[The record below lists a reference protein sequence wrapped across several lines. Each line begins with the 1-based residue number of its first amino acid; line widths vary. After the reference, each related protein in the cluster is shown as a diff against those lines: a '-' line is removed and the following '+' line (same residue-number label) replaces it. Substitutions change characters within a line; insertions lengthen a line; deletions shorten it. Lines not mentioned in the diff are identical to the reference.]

1 MFCHT
6 NAAVKCLEIV
16 FLTTMI
22 KKTIFFLY
30 CAIVVCMGAAT
41 ITEKFNGSDFVGT
54 YIYGT
59 WWFSVLW
66 GLLAGA
72 TVLYFLKLRVRHVS
86 AVALHLSF
94 LIILAGAFITHIKA
108 KHGYMHLRMND
119 AVSTYYISGAN
130 GNIDEAYLPF
140 TVELNSFD
148 IKYHS
153 GTDAVADYETKFT
166 INDNGKETTGCVSM
180 NKIFSYRSYRMYQ
193 NSYDPDKRGSI
204 LSVSHDPAGIP
215 VTYAGYALLFFSLV
229 WMLFDPRGAYRRIL
243 RSPVFKKGMLF
254 LLSFAAVQEAR
265 ALTVLPQKTAEE
277 FGKIN
282 VLYGGRICP
291 LQTLAIDFTKKL
303 CGRAHYN
310 GYTAEQ
316 VLTGF
321 VLFGEEWNNEPI
333 LKIKGAEL
341 KEKLHLS
348 DYVSVNALFDNAE
361 RVYILGPFVEGYF
374 GGDNRALNKQ
384 AADIDDRLQLIMD
397 LQHGSLLKI
406 FPITEDGKTVWYSP
420 ADENPVSADTLRKIF
435 MQNVLTLISQEAS
448 AGNMAEADA
457 IIGKIVK
464 HQKRN
469 AGSSLP
475 SERRIKAE
483 RIYNAVPFATVLFMV
498 NLAMGLIA
506 LLYTIYV
513 YTSAKTPRFRHTAN
527 AAMLTVMCLSLA
539 ALTFCLALRW
549 TISGTVP
556 MSNGYETMLNMAW
569 FTMVVSLTV
578 YKRFRI
584 TLAFGFLLSG
594 LLLLVSHISQMNP
607 QISHIMPVLSS
618 PLLSIHVSVIMM
630 SFALLSFTFVC
641 GLAAI
646 AIRLTKRGRNANNSR
661 IKALQ
666 VLSQLFLYPAIAAL
680 GIGIFIGAVWA
691 NISWGTYWNWD
702 PKEVWAL
709 ITFMVYAIALHT
721 RIAPALKRPMTYH
734 IFMAAAF
741 LTIIMTYF
749 GVNYLLGGMHSYA

>member
-1 MFCHT
+1 
-6 NAAVKCLEIV
+6 
-16 FLTTMI
+16 MI

-30 CAIVVCMGAAT
+30 CAIIICMGAAT
-41 ITEKFNGSDFVGT
+41 ITENFNGSDFVGT

-66 GLLAGA
+66 ALLAGA
-72 TVLYFLKLRVRHVS
+72 TVLYFLKLRVRRVS
-86 AVALHLSF
+86 TVALHLSF
-94 LIILAGAFITHIKA
+94 LIILAGAFITHINA
-108 KHGYMHLRMND
+108 KHGFIHLRMND
-119 AVSTYYISGAN
+119 AVSTYYISNPN
-130 GNIDEAYLPF
+130 GNIDEIYLPF

-153 GTDAVADYETKFT
+153 GTDAVADYESRFT
-166 INDNGKETTGCVSM
+166 INDGGKETAGIVSM
-180 NKIFSYRSYRMYQ
+180 NNIFSYRSYRMYQ

-204 LSVSHDPAGIP
+204 LSVNHDPVGIP
-215 VTYAGYALLFFSLV
+215 ITYLGYALLFFSLV
-229 WMLFDPRGAYRRIL
+229 WMLFDPRGAYRKIL
-243 RSPVFKKGMLF
+243 RNPVFKKGMLI
-254 LLSFAAVQEAR
+254 LVSFAAVQESHA
-265 ALTVLPQKTAEE
+265 ATVLPQKTAEE
-277 FGKIN
+277 FGKLNI
-282 VLYGGRICP
+282 LYGGRICP

-303 CGRAHYN
+303 CGRAKYN

-316 VLTGF
+316 ILTGF

-348 DYVSVNALFDNAE
+348 DHVSVNTLFDNTE
-361 RVYILGPFVEGYF
+361 RVYTLGHFVEEYF
-374 GGDNRALNKQ
+374 GGDNRTINKQ

-406 FPITEDGKTVWYSP
+406 FPVTEDGKTVWYSP
-420 ADENPVSADTLRKIF
+420 ADEIPVSADTLRKIF
-435 MQNVLTLISQEAS
+435 MQNVLTMISQEAS
-448 AGNMAEADA
+448 AGNMAETDA
-457 IIGKIVK
+457 IIGKIIK
-464 HQKRN
+464 YQKQN

-475 SERRIKAE
+475 SESRIKAE
-483 RIYNAVPFATVLFMV
+483 RIYNAVPFATILFII
-498 NLAMGLIA
+498 NLTMGLIA
-506 LLYTIYV
+506 LLYTIYI

-527 AAMLTVMCLSLA
+527 AAMLAVMCLSLA

-569 FTMVVSLTV
+569 FTMVASLIV
-578 YKRFRI
+578 YRRFRI
-584 TLAFGFLLSG
+584 MLTFGFLLSG

-618 PLLSIHVSVIMM
+618 PLLSIHVSIIMM
-630 SFALLSFTFVC
+630 SFALLSFTFIC

-646 AIRLTKRGRNANNSR
+646 AIHLTKQGRNDNNGR

-691 NISWGTYWNWD
+691 NISWGTYWGWD

-709 ITFMVYAIALHT
+709 ITFMVYAIALHP
-721 RIAPALKRPMTYH
+721 RIIPALKRPITYH
-734 IFMAAAF
+734 IFMTAAF